1 MLIVREVFTCKPGS
15 ASKLVAM
22 LKAANV
28 AYPAMKVRILT
39 DYAASLNTVI
49 MEVEVADMAEFDGH
63 MHEYRTNAALRE
75 SLKGYTDLYL
85 TGRREVFQVVS

>member
-1 MLIVREVFTCKPGS
+1 MLIVRELFTCKPGS
-15 ASKLVAM
+15 ASKLAAM
-22 LKAANV
+22 IKAANV

-39 DYAASLNTVI
+39 DYVANLNTVV

-63 MHEYRTNAALRE
+63 MYQYRTNAALRE

-85 TGRREVFQVVS
+85 TGRREVFQVV